1 MKRFNLCKIPKIIT
15 VTVDDDRSM
24 TITEKA
30 WFSRTEKTTTI
41 SYFDIETIERKRFQ
55 KLHSAYETHVI
66 TLKSYEYVVLPCG
79 KNAEFDAFME
89 KLESEKRCLDPL
101 FKIEQDRR
109 QDIKKGDLRLC
120 MVMIFLIPGLTG
132 ILVGGILQNYV
143 LSICSIIVSVFLCAI
158 YLRPIAK
165 AEKRRQDE
173 ELKIILNRAKES
185 EKHRD

>member
-1 MKRFNLCKIPKIIT
+1 MKRFNLCQIPKIIT
-15 VTVDDDRSM
+15 VTVDDDRTM
-24 TITEKA
+24 TVTEKA
-30 WFSRTEKTTTI
+30 WFSRFEKTTAI

-55 KLHSAYETHVI
+55 KLHSLHETYVI
-66 TLKSYEYVVLPCG
+66 TLKSYEYVVLPYG

-109 QDIKKGDLRLC
+109 LDIKKGDLRLYI
-120 MVMIFLIPGLTG
+120 VMILLIPGLTG
-132 ILVGGILQNYV
+132 ILIGGILQNYG
-143 LSICSIIVSVFLCAI
+143 LAICSIIVSIILCVI

-165 AEKRRQDE
+165 AEKQRQDE
-173 ELKIILNRAKES
+173 ELKIILNRAKEN